1 MKYSKRFSF
10 VIGLVSIL
18 VVLTPL
24 TTVFAVAPDVQTFH
38 DEGSFATV
46 DCGDF
51 LALQDFVVD
60 GRVTTFFDQAG
71 NPVSVQVHVH
81 YDGTFTNSITG
92 LTLRDPAR
100 LTITVDLQDG
110 TQTDAGLAFGIT
122 VPGEGIAV
130 LDAGKI
136 VFDADG
142 NVLFVGGPH
151 QFLEGGE
158 ALICAALD

>member
-1 MKYSKRFSF
+1 MKNRKLYSP
-10 VIGLVSIL
+10 VIALVA
-18 VVLTPL
+18 VLLSLMPVG
-24 TTVFAVAPDVQTFH
+24 TVYAAPPDVQTFH

-51 LALQDFVVD
+51 LALQDFVED
-60 GRVTTFFDQAG
+60 STVTTFFDQAG
-71 NPVSVQVHVH
+71 NPVRAQVHVH
-81 YDGTFTNSITG
+81 YDGTFTNSVTG

-100 LTITVDLQDG
+100 LPITVDLQDG
-110 TQTDAGLAFGIT
+110 SVAETGLFYGIT

-130 LDAGKI
+130 LDAGRI

>member
-1 MKYSKRFSF
+1 MKNMKLLSLLIR
-10 VIGLVSIL
+10 LVAISL
-18 VVLTPL
+18 PL
-24 TTVFAVAPDVQTFH
+24 TSVTTVYAAPPDVQTFH
-38 DEGSFATV
+38 EEGSFATV
-46 DCGDF
+46 NCGDF

-60 GRVTTFFDQAG
+60 GRVTTFFDHAG
-71 NPVSVQVHVH
+71 NPVSVQVRVH
-81 YDGTFTNSITG
+81 YGGTFTNSITG

-100 LTITVDLQDG
+100 VTITVDLQDG
-110 TQTDAGLAFGIT
+110 TVTEAGLFYGIT

-130 LDAGKI
+130 LDVGKI

-142 NVLFVGGPH
+142 NVLSVGGPH

>member
-1 MKYSKRFSF
+1 MKNMKLLSLLMRF
-10 VIGLVSIL
+10 VSISL
-18 VVLTPL
+18 VLTSVTP
-24 TTVFAVAPDVQTFH
+24 VFAAPPDVQTFH

-60 GRVTTFFDQAG
+60 GTVTTFFDQAG
-71 NPVSVQVHVH
+71 NPVRVQVHVH
-81 YDGTFTNSITG
+81 YDGTLTNSETG
-92 LTLRDPAR
+92 LTLRDPSR

-110 TQTDAGLAFGIT
+110 SVTETGLFYGIT

-130 LDAGKI
+130 LDAGRI

>member
-1 MKYSKRFSF
+1 MKNKNLLSLVISF
-10 VIGLVSIL
+10 VLISLA
-18 VVLTPL
+18 LTSV
-24 TTVFAVAPDVQTFH
+24 TTVYAAPPDIQIFH

-71 NPVSVQVHVH
+71 NPVSVQVHMH

-110 TQTDAGLAFGIT
+110 TVTEAGLFYGIT
-122 VPGEGIAV
+122 VPGQGIAV